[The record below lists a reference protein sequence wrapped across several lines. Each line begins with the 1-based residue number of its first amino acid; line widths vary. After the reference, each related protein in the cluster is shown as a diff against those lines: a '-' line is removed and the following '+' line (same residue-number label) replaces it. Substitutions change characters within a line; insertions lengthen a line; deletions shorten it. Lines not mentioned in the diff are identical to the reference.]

1 MEFGWGAEGSPR
13 VPVDLGDPS
22 FLLREIRSPLALCG
36 ASRDSSC
43 IAAGM
48 NRASSLLMPESQDS
62 SPFLT
67 LITGSLQIWN
77 RRVRPRLVLRN
88 GAPLASLVVHGVSD
102 HLSRCIWNLWLF
114 PDDETG
120 LSVPLHVVIS
130 SSGYIRRGTWD
141 LS

>member
-1 MEFGWGAEGSPR
+1 
-13 VPVDLGDPS
+13 
-22 FLLREIRSPLALCG
+22 
-36 ASRDSSC
+36 
-43 IAAGM
+43 M
-48 NRASSLLMPESQDS
+48 NRALSRVEAGTSSS